1 MAETGRV
8 YAGRSVAERRAER
21 RARLLAAAY
30 DVFGTDGW
38 RAGTIERLCAAAGVA
53 TRAFYEEFDRRE
65 DLLLAV
71 AESVLSEAVDT
82 LQSSLAAAPADPGGR
97 IRAGIGGYVAFL
109 TDDPRRVRILYR
121 EVRAAGGLE
130 PERHRAAMAFAAIL
144 ADESARLPA
153 ASRLADQ
160 PLLGLAL
167 VGAVTELLADWA
179 AAEPAPPTAPL
190 VDALVTLFTAVAG

>member
-8 YAGRSVAERRAER
+8 YAGRSVAERRAAR
-21 RARLLAAAY
+21 RGRLLAAAY

-82 LQSSLAAAPADPGGR
+82 LQASLAAAPADPAAR

-130 PERHRAAMAFAAIL
+130 PERHRAAMAFAAIV
-144 ADESARLPA
+144 ADESARLPT
-153 ASRLADQ
+153 SRLVDQ

-179 AAEPAPPTAPL
+179 AAAPAPPTAPL
-190 VDALVTLFTAVAG
+190 VEALVTLFTAVAG